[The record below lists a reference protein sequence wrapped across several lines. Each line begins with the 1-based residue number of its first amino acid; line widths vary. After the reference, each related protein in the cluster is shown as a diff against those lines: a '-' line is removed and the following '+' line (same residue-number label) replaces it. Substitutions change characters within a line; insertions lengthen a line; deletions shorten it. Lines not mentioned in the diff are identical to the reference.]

1 MIKVS
6 RDRKVQPTSVVLAN
20 QFESMTRTIEFDL
33 SELDEGNKYLILSK
47 DNVSV
52 PFLIVGNKV
61 DVTSEI
67 TWNGGLFNAN
77 VVVCNKEIVDSL
89 KKEDTRFVSDT
100 FKVSVKRNEINAD
113 RLAKFD
119 MHPNLKIPYEDL
131 LRLLDEVKEKLANG
145 DFVGQQGP
153 QGAQGPKGEKGDKGE
168 KGERGEQG
176 IQGVKGEK
184 GEPYTHSE
192 EFTTLSNQVRQDA
205 TKAQE
210 NANKTDKAVS
220 DVNVLKQQIESTKQ
234 QIDTLKGQVDTSV
247 AEANKAKENAKSS
260 EVNAKTSETKAK
272 ESADSVKDSADDIIQ
287 LKTDFT
293 KNVGMLVKSE
303 NLLDINSPDCSHEA
317 YDPTTGGA
325 SSSSPNVLVSG
336 FIPFNYSDTFCYS
349 LPTEWY
355 SNNIVL
361 YDSSKKIIVSKTS
374 FENGHKTKMTNS
386 LGRFVKFH
394 IDESVAFDTKWRN
407 AKFVKFSFW
416 KDNADFSDLM
426 VVKGDTFPTEFI
438 PYKNGFEY
446 SKEFINAVKSY
457 SKEIGNPLANKT
469 ILFSGDSVCAGF
481 IDNGDGTYGKQYGWA
496 ELIKENNPTCIMKNY
511 GQGGTT
517 VAIQKGRTDSILE
530 RVDKMYTEYPNADYI
545 ILEGGVNDC
554 YQKEQVKLGAV
565 TEGYSDSFDT
575 STFCGALE
583 QLFKNSI
590 LKWKG
595 KKIGYIALFKVP
607 TATNFK
613 EYMNKAKLICEKWS
627 IPYIDLYN
635 ESGFEYNIEEIKEKY
650 SYGGGGLHPNVDGYK
665 IITPKIESWI
675 KSL

>member
-192 EFTTLSNQVRQDA
+192 EFTTLSNQVRQDSV
-205 TKAQE
+205 KAQE

-220 DVNVLKQQIESTKQ
+220 DVNVLKQQVEATKQ

-247 AEANKAKENAKSS
+247 KEVNKAKENAKSS

-272 ESADSVKDSADDIIQ
+272 ESELKAKEYLNKISQSDNKMIGITDISEEPSV
-287 LKTDFT
+287 
-293 KNVGMLVKSE
+293 
-303 NLLDINSPDCSHEA
+303 
-317 YDPTTGGA
+317 
-325 SSSSPNVLVSG
+325 
-336 FIPFNYSDTFCYS
+336 
-349 LPTEWY
+349 
-355 SNNIVL
+355 
-361 YDSSKKIIVSKTS
+361 
-374 FENGHKTKMTNS
+374 
-386 LGRFVKFH
+386 
-394 IDESVAFDTKWRN
+394 
-407 AKFVKFSFW
+407 
-416 KDNADFSDLM
+416 
-426 VVKGDTFPTEFI
+426 
-438 PYKNGFEY
+438 
-446 SKEFINAVKSY
+446 
-457 SKEIGNPLANKT
+457 
-469 ILFSGDSVCAGF
+469 
-481 IDNGDGTYGKQYGWA
+481 
-496 ELIKENNPTCIMKNY
+496 
-511 GQGGTT
+511 
-517 VAIQKGRTDSILE
+517 
-530 RVDKMYTEYPNADYI
+530 
-545 ILEGGVNDC
+545 
-554 YQKEQVKLGAV
+554 
-565 TEGYSDSFDT
+565 SDSFEDFMKINVYATKETQIQEIKVTGINLLKPNAKRNDYIPCSIKQGTRVTIIAKEGFVSPGGNIKFKNTDDT
-575 STFCGALE
+575 ESWLGFDKGAKKQSILLKKDVQGFYCLLSNADTNYGNYCLASGDINEYEPYNEQTITLSTPITLRGKEVAENHNVTISEKKYLSDVLKEKEDVIGIERNLSAANVPQNTVFEPLQEQDQSKIKGLKSFMPSTILRCGAPCKFEYTQAVNVVKNNLISRILYLE
-583 QLFKNSI
+583 S
-590 LKWKG
+590 
-595 KKIGYIALFKVP
+595 KIG
-607 TATNFK
+607 
-613 EYMNKAKLICEKWS
+613 
-627 IPYIDLYN
+627 
-635 ESGFEYNIEEIKEKY
+635 G
-650 SYGGGGLHPNVDGYK
+650 
-665 IITPKIESWI
+665 
-675 KSL
+675 